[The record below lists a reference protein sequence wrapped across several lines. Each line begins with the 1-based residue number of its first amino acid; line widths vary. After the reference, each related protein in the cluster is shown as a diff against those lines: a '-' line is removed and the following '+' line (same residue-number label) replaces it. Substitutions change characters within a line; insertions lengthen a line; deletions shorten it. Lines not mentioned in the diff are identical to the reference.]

1 MAISFNALTLQM
13 TPKFVLQMSQFYS
26 KVQLLL
32 ILLGKDILYNKKKQ
46 YCDYIIHLSDMIQ
59 EQKLLGL
66 SQTPP
71 SHVIFLIGGYNKIF
85 KFYKMVP
92 SKELDWLNSFN

>member
-13 TPKFVLQMSQFYS
+13 TPKFVLQMSQFSS

-32 ILLGKDILYNKKKQ
+32 ILLGKDILHKKKQ

-85 KFYKMVP
+85 
-92 SKELDWLNSFN
+92 SFIKWCQAKSWIG